1 MRIARAG
8 IFAALIALTA
18 CGGGTNGTNS
28 TTTTNTPNLVS
39 LQVTPANPSVVVGK
53 TQQFKAMGT
62 FSDNSTHDLSGTATW
77 SSSSTTLAQV
87 NNAGLATA
95 MAAGTTTINAASGSV
110 NGSTSLV
117 VTSTAASAQIT
128 SLSETTANPFDLLTI
143 TGSGFDSTATVNF
156 SAPGGFSVNVQPEV
170 IGQTSL
176 TVSVPVLLSG
186 TTASSGTA
194 NVAVLESSAL
204 SNSIPLQIGALPP
217 APSAVA
223 GTITL
228 GFLQGELTAL
238 GNFQQSVSGTS
249 GDSPQLELAL
259 SAEINSITLTINQVA
274 PVVSG
279 SATSALLGSV
289 NGTSLSVS
297 GADLANT
304 DRTLIGMIQTIAAL
318 PASSFSARPGTRLK
332 RSRMARSSTVSSSG
346 IEQDAQNLYS
356 VSTSVGTTQGQV
368 SSAVATWINAA
379 GDTTDTN
386 FGKNLAIAAGV
397 GFAVGLAVNPV
408 TAGPLLV
415 ALVGEPPLLMALL
428 EAAPE
433 IIVNLQLATNE
444 LGLAN
449 AFLEQ
454 LVSHFLGQ
462 EAYLAYALIG
472 ADVETWNEVIEEL
485 CGSLPDCFSVTP
497 LPPFP
502 SLPSLL
508 TSLTLAPYGSAGPG
522 SAALTGS
529 GGTSVT
535 GFLTFSG
542 PVLPGGASVTM
553 SADNS
558 AAQLGASSILVPGG
572 QNSATFTINTSTVT
586 VQTVVHISATV
597 GSVVQTATLTLVPST
612 AWSGT
617 FSAPF
622 SGTATDPD
630 GGVYSATADFT
641 FTLTLAQS
649 STGSISGSASVPTNI
664 NISVVSCPP
673 SDTCSPDS
681 FSTTAT
687 GSITGTNG
695 NISASLSSGGTNP
708 LTITLSGVISGNSMA
723 VTGGFSETFVGTG
736 TDGPPTSSTLSG
748 TISGLTLTKQ

>member
-1 MRIARAG
+1 MKIVCAG
-8 IFAALIALTA
+8 IFAALIVLTA
-18 CGGGTNGTNS
+18 CGGGTNGTNN

-62 FSDNSTHDLSGTATW
+62 FSDNSTKDLSSTATW

-95 MAAGTTTINAASGSV
+95 MAAGTTTIKAASSSV

-117 VTSTAASAQIT
+117 VTSTAASPQIT
-128 SLSETTANPFDLLTI
+128 SLGETTANPFDLLTI
-143 TGSGFDSTATVNF
+143 TGSGFDSAATVNF
-156 SAPGGFSVNVQPEV
+156 SAAGGFSVNVQPSV

-186 TTASSGTA
+186 ATVTSGSA
-194 NVAVLESSAL
+194 NVAVLESSVL
-204 SNSIPLQIGALPP
+204 SNSIQLQIGALPA
-217 APSAVA
+217 APPAVA

-228 GFLQGELTAL
+228 GFLQGELAAL

-259 SAEINSITLTINQVA
+259 SAEINSINLAINQIA

-297 GADLANT
+297 AADLAKT
-304 DRTLIGMIQTIAAL
+304 DRTLIGVIQTIAAL
-318 PASSFSARPGTRLK
+318 PASSSARAGAHLK
-332 RSRMARSSTVSSSG
+332 RSRMARFSTVSSSG
-346 IEQDAQNLYS
+346 IEQDAQNLYT
-356 VSTSVGTTQGQV
+356 VSTSNGTTQGQV
-368 SSAVATWINAA
+368 SAAVATWINAA

-386 FGKNLAIAAGV
+386 FGKNLAIVAGV
-397 GFAVGLAVNPV
+397 GFAVGLAANPV

-415 ALVGEPPLLMALL
+415 ALVGEPPLLMAFL
-428 EAAPE
+428 EAAPN
-433 IIVNLQLATNE
+433 IIGELGTATN
-444 LGLAN
+444 GLAVAN
-449 AFLEQ
+449 AFLGQ
-454 LVSHFLGQ
+454 LVSYSLG
-462 EAYLAYALIG
+462 EGASLAYVLAG
-472 ADVETWNEVIEEL
+472 ADLEAWDEVVEET
-485 CGSLPDCFSVTP
+485 CGSLTNCFSASP
-497 LPPFP
+497 LPP

-508 TSLTLAPYGSAGPG
+508 ASLTLAPYGSAGPG
-522 SAALTGS
+522 SATLTGA
-529 GGTSVT
+529 GGTPVT
-535 GFLTFSG
+535 GILIFSG
-542 PVLPGGASVTM
+542 PVLPGGVSVTM

-558 AAQLGASSILVPGG
+558 AAQLGATSIQVSGG

-586 VQTVVHISATV
+586 AQTVVHISATI
-597 GSVVQTATLTLVPST
+597 GSLVQTATLTLVPAT
-612 AWSGT
+612 TWSGT

-622 SGTATDPD
+622 SGTAADPD

-649 STGSISGSASVPTNI
+649 GTGSISGSASVPTNI

-681 FSTTAT
+681 FSATAT
-687 GSITGTNG
+687 GSVTGANG
-695 NISASLSSGGTNP
+695 NISASLSSGGTTP
-708 LTITLSGVISGNSMA
+708 LTITFTGVISGNSMA

-736 TDGPPTSSTLSG
+736 TDGPPTSSKLSG

>member
-1 MRIARAG
+1 MRIVRAG

-62 FSDNSTHDLSGTATW
+62 FSDSSTQDLSSTATW
-77 SSSSTTLAQV
+77 SSSSTTMAQV

-143 TGSGFDSTATVNF
+143 TGSGFDSAAMVNF
-156 SAPGGFSVNVQPEV
+156 SAAGGFSVNVQPSV

-186 TTASSGTA
+186 ATVASGTA

-204 SNSIPLQIGALPP
+204 SNSIQLQIGALPP
-217 APSAVA
+217 APPAVS

-249 GDSPQLELAL
+249 GDSSQLELAL
-259 SAEINSITLTINQVA
+259 SAEINSITLAINQIA

-297 GADLANT
+297 AADLAST
-304 DRTLIGMIQTIAAL
+304 DRTLIGMIQAIAAL
-318 PASSFSARPGTRLK
+318 PPSSSARAGTHLK
-332 RSRMARSSTVSSSG
+332 RSRMARSATVSSTG

-612 AWSGT
+612 TWSGT

-649 STGSISGSASVPTNI
+649 GTGSISGSASVPTNI

-687 GSITGTNG
+687 GSIAGTNG

-708 LTITLSGVISGNSMA
+708 LTITLTGVISGNSMA

>member
-1 MRIARAG
+1 MRIVRAV

-18 CGGGTNGTNS
+18 CGGGTNGTS
-28 TTTTNTPNLVS
+28 GTGGTNTPNLVS
-39 LQVTPANPSVVVGK
+39 LQLTPANPSVVVGK

-62 FSDNSTHDLSGTATW
+62 FSDNSTQDLTSTATW

-95 MAAGTTTINAASGSV
+95 MAAGTATINAASGSV

-117 VTSTAASAQIT
+117 VSSTASSAQIT

-143 TGSGFDSTATVNF
+143 TGSGFNSAATVNF
-156 SAPGGFSVNVQPEV
+156 SAAGGLSVNVQPEV

-176 TVSVPVLLSG
+176 TVSVPVLFSG
-186 TTASSGTA
+186 TTAAGGTA
-194 NVAVLESSAL
+194 NVAVVESSAL
-204 SNSIPLQIGALPP
+204 SNSIQLQIGGLPP
-217 APSAVA
+217 APPAAS

-228 GFLQGELTAL
+228 GFLQGELAAV

-259 SAEINSITLTINQVA
+259 SAEINSITLAVNQIA

-297 GADLANT
+297 AADLAST
-304 DRTLIGMIQTIAAL
+304 DRTLIGVIQAIAAL
-318 PASSFSARPGTRLK
+318 PASSSARAGTHLK

-356 VSTSVGTTQGQV
+356 VSTSVGATQGQV
-368 SSAVATWINAA
+368 SAAVATWINAA

-386 FGKNLAIAAGV
+386 FGKNLAIAAGI
-397 GFAVGLAVNPV
+397 GFSVGLAINPV

-415 ALVGEPPLLMALL
+415 ALVGEPPLLMAFL
-428 EAAPE
+428 EAAPN
-433 IIVNLQLATNE
+433 IIVDVEQASNG

-449 AFLEQ
+449 AFLQQ
-454 LVSHFLGQ
+454 LVEYAWGKP
-462 EAYLAYALIG
+462 AALAYALVG
-472 ADVETWNEVIEEL
+472 ADLEAWDDVIEEI
-485 CGSLPDCFSVTP
+485 CGSLTNCFSITP

-522 SAALTGS
+522 SATLTGP
-529 GGTSVT
+529 GGTPVT
-535 GFLTFSG
+535 GILIFSG
-542 PVLPGGASVTM
+542 LVLPGGASVTM

-558 AAQLGASSILVPGG
+558 AAQLGASSITVPGG

-612 AWSGT
+612 TWTGT

-622 SGTATDPD
+622 IGTATDPD
-630 GGVYSATADFT
+630 GGLYSATADFT

-649 STGSISGSASVPTNI
+649 SNGSISGSASVPTNV

-673 SDTCSPDS
+673 SDSCSPDS
-681 FSTTAT
+681 FSATAT
-687 GSITGTNG
+687 GSVTGTNG
-695 NISASLSSGGTNP
+695 NISGSLSSGGTDP
-708 LTITLSGVISGNSMA
+708 LTISFTGVISGKSMA
-723 VTGGFSETFVGTG
+723 VTGGFSYTFVGTG
-736 TDGPPTSSTLSG
+736 TDGPPTSNPLSG
-748 TISGLTLTKQ
+748 TISGLTLTEQ